1 MMATNRTLLE
11 QARELQAL
19 AQTGLMYCKDPFDRE
34 RYERIRA
41 MAVDML
47 STQVD
52 APAGQVSRLLS
63 AGYPTP
69 KLDTRAAI
77 FDEEGRILMTHEN
90 SGEWSL
96 PGGWVDENQSIR
108 SNAVK
113 EVKEETGLDV
123 RGERLIAVQ
132 DCANHNA
139 LTYDLILR
147 HGKEGEIYNVGG
159 HNEMKNIDIVKL
171 ICRELGKPE
180 ELITYVEDRKGHD
193 RRYAIDPSK
202 IHREL
207 GWLPETKFADGIKK
221 TIQWYLNNKSW
232 WQNIIS
238 GEYQNYFDKMYKEKG
253 RT

>member
-77 FDEEGRILMTHEN
+77 FDEEVRILMTHEN

-123 RGERLIAVQ
+123 RGEPTHRGAGLRQSQRADLSVRGAQVLRIVQPRRRLVLGQ
-132 DCANHNA
+132 HRNDGNP
-139 LTYDLILR
+139 LLR
-147 HGKEGEIYNVGG
+147 GRPVAAAFGNKKHRGTNRHVFCGPPRSRL
-159 HNEMKNIDIVKL
+159 D
-171 ICRELGKPE
+171 
-180 ELITYVEDRKGHD
+180 D
-193 RRYAIDPSK
+193 AI
-202 IHREL
+202 
-207 GWLPETKFADGIKK
+207 
-221 TIQWYLNNKSW
+221 
-232 WQNIIS
+232 
-238 GEYQNYFDKMYKEKG
+238 
-253 RT
+253 